1 MVFETVLSI
10 FPLIGRMESV
20 NKYGSRRNRILE
32 LERAIEI
39 ALLVMNVKIHSS
51 AFLESIRILKGPRPL
66 MEQPLLLLGSTKS

>member
-51 AFLESIRILKGPRPL
+51 AFLESIRILKGSRPL
-66 MEQPLLLLGSTKS
+66 MEQPFLLLGSTKS

>member
-51 AFLESIRILKGPRPL
+51 AFLESIRILEGPRPL